1 MEYNEIYN
9 QLINEIPLN
18 KSENV
23 YGILFIAGPGFGKS
37 TITKMLSSKLNLFIA
52 SNDAIRRVINKDKD
66 VPETRDLVLKLAFD
80 RLEYLLDNKISHVLD
95 GDSEFFFD
103 KLYDLYNKYNA
114 RMIVIKL
121 ECSEETIL
129 KRLDNR
135 ALSFGKTDN
144 ESRAIRDDYYKYLD
158 KLKNN
163 SIKSDLNYYVINTD
177 TSYEEIEK
185 QVDEL
190 ITKYML

>member
-37 TITKMLSSKLNLFIA
+37 TITKILSSKLNLFIA

>member
-18 KSENV
+18 KRENV

-52 SNDAIRRVINKDKD
+52 SNDAVRRLFNENND
-66 VPETRDLVLKLAFD
+66 VPETKELVVKLVID
-80 RLEYLLDNKISHVLD
+80 RLHYLLENKICHIID
-95 GDSEFFFD
+95 GDSEFY
-103 KLYDLYNKYNA
+103 YDEYKRIYNSYNA
-114 RMIVIKL
+114 KMIVIKL

-135 ALSFGKTDN
+135 ALSFGKSDN
-144 ESRAIRDDYYKYLD
+144 KSRATREDYYIYLD
-158 KLKNN
+158 KLKKNTN
-163 SIKSDLNYYVINTD
+163 TIDNNYYVINTD

-185 QVDEL
+185 QVDEF
-190 ITKYML
+190 INKNML

>member
-52 SNDAIRRVINKDKD
+52 SNDAVRRLFNENND
-66 VPETRDLVLKLAFD
+66 VPGTKELVVKLVID
-80 RLEYLLDNKISHVLD
+80 RLHYLLENKICHIID
-95 GDSEFFFD
+95 GDSEFY
-103 KLYDLYNKYNA
+103 YDEYKRIYNSYNA
-114 RMIVIKL
+114 KMIVIKL

-135 ALSFGKTDN
+135 ALSFGKSDN
-144 ESRAIRDDYYKYLD
+144 KSRATREDYYIYLD
-158 KLKNN
+158 KLKKNTN
-163 SIKSDLNYYVINTD
+163 TIDNNYYVINTD

-185 QVDEL
+185 QVDEF
-190 ITKYML
+190 INKNML

>member
-52 SNDAIRRVINKDKD
+52 SNDAVRRLFNENND
-66 VPETRDLVLKLAFD
+66 VPETKELVVKLVID
-80 RLEYLLDNKISHVLD
+80 RLHYLLENKICHIID
-95 GDSEFFFD
+95 GDSEFY
-103 KLYDLYNKYNA
+103 YDEYKRIYNSYNA
-114 RMIVIKL
+114 KMIVIKL

-135 ALSFGKTDN
+135 ALSFGKSDN
-144 ESRAIRDDYYKYLD
+144 KSRATR
-158 KLKNN
+158 KNMEC
-163 SIKSDLNYYVINTD
+163 K
-177 TSYEEIEK
+177 
-185 QVDEL
+185 
-190 ITKYML
+190 

>member
-52 SNDAIRRVINKDKD
+52 SNDAVRRLFNENND
-66 VPETRDLVLKLAFD
+66 VPETKELVVKLVID
-80 RLEYLLDNKISHVLD
+80 RLHYLLENKICHIID
-95 GDSEFFFD
+95 GDSEFY
-103 KLYDLYNKYNA
+103 YDEYKRIYNSYNA
-114 RMIVIKL
+114 KMIVIKL

-135 ALSFGKTDN
+135 ALSFGKSDN
-144 ESRAIRDDYYKYLD
+144 KSRATREDYYIYLD
-158 KLKNN
+158 KLKKNTN
-163 SIKSDLNYYVINTD
+163 TIDNNYYVINTD

-185 QVDEL
+185 QVDEF
-190 ITKYML
+190 INKNML

>member
-37 TITKMLSSKLNLFIA
+37 TVAKMLSNKLNIFIA
-52 SNDAIRRVINKDKD
+52 SNDAVRRLFNENND
-66 VPETRDLVLKLAFD
+66 VPETKELVVKLVID
-80 RLEYLLDNKISHVLD
+80 RLHYLLENKICHIID
-95 GDSEFFFD
+95 GDSEFY
-103 KLYDLYNKYNA
+103 YDEYKRIYNSYNTK
-114 RMIVIKL
+114 MIVIKL

-129 KRLDNR
+129 NRLDNR
-135 ALSFGKTDN
+135 ALSFGKSDN
-144 ESRAIRDDYYKYLD
+144 KSRATREDYYIYLD
-158 KLKNN
+158 KLKKNTN
-163 SIKSDLNYYVINTD
+163 TIDNNYYVINTD

-185 QVDEL
+185 QVDEF
-190 ITKYML
+190 INKNML